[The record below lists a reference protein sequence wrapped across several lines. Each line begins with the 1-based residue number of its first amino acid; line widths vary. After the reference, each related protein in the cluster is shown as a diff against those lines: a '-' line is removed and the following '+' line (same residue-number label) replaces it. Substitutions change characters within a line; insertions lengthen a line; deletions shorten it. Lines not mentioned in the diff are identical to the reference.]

1 MKSQDNIFESKSGI
15 RLDTPAKDLF
25 ERFSYLKEYI
35 ISVNPRF
42 NQLQYLAANGDLAK
56 MTLSDLADLGQ
67 MPGESLIYMME
78 SRISEE

>member
-56 MTLSDLADLGQ
+56 ISDLAELGQ
-67 MPGESLIYMME
+67 MPAESLIYMME

>member
-1 MKSQDNIFESKSGI
+1 MCI
-15 RLDTPAKDLF
+15 RD
-25 ERFSYLKEYI
+25 SLKEYI

-42 NQLQYLAANGDLAK
+42 NQLQFLAANGDLAK

>member
-1 MKSQDNIFESKSGI
+1 MKSQDNVFESKSGI

-56 MTLSDLADLGQ
+56 MNVSDLAELGQ
-67 MPGESLIYMME
+67 MPAESLIYMME

>member
-1 MKSQDNIFESKSGI
+1 MKSQDNVFESRSGI
-15 RLDTPAKDLF
+15 RLDTPVTELF
-25 ERFSYLKEYI
+25 EKISYLKEYI

-42 NQLQYLAANGDLAK
+42 NQLQFLAANGNLAK